1 MLIREKEKEMI
12 NMKTQKCCAHCPGK
26 LIASE
31 SESHACCQPRYVSG
45 NLRISSLNKNV
56 SDGTRKRDVKEDLPE
71 PLPENRL
78 ACYDQFAVAK
88 KLHAENLEH
97 QPLPDRVDDSVF
109 KNVKPQERCDAV
121 PSRKYCR
128 YCEHEVEDRS
138 TSLAKRYGPVL
149 GCKKPK
155 TKMDLAI
162 CWETPLNPVYEPSR
176 PTHIDGSE
184 GGLAPAIFTLV
195 QHGSS
200 SRLVHSGTS
209 RSDKGCKCCRC
220 HCKLQEDS
228 NYSRNKNNKST
239 KCCCDCLCKGLN
251 EMKVSK
257 KVQVE
262 ERPTAG
268 HFRKCV
274 ACKSQTR
281 NTREDPRLIKSAVGL
296 ALGTE
301 KPGRGYQRGESK
313 ATISK
318 SKSSFTRKSFCI
330 DTLTPPFSVVNG
342 CRDADFPEHWRLM
355 SVYQQSYKNPYRRKV
370 YRC

>member
-1 MLIREKEKEMI
+1 
-12 NMKTQKCCAHCPGK
+12 MKTQKCCAHCPGK
-26 LIASE
+26 LITSE

-56 SDGTRKRDVKEDLPE
+56 SDDSRERDVKEDLPE

-78 ACYDQFAVAK
+78 ACYDQFAIAK

-109 KNVKPQERCDAV
+109 KNVKPQERSDAI
-121 PSRKYCR
+121 PSKE
-128 YCEHEVEDRS
+128 YCEHEVKDRS
-138 TSLAKRYGPVL
+138 TSLGKRYGPIL
-149 GCKKPK
+149 GCKEPK

-162 CWETPLNPVYEPSR
+162 CWETPLNPVYEPFR

-209 RSDKGCKCCRC
+209 RNNKSCKCCPC
-220 HCKLQEDS
+220 HCKLQKDS
-228 NYSRNKNNKST
+228 NSRNENNKST
-239 KCCCDCLCKGLN
+239 KCCCDCLCKDLN
-251 EMKVSK
+251 KMKVSK

-274 ACKSQTR
+274 VCKSQTR

-301 KPGRGYQRGESK
+301 KPGRAHQKTESK

-318 SKSSFTRKSFCI
+318 PKSPFTGKSFCI

-342 CRDADFPEHWRLM
+342 CREADFPEHWRLM
-355 SVYQQSYKNPYRRKV
+355 SVYQQSYRNPYRRRV